1 MLPSRPGPRAMP
13 VQYGQSLEIT
23 RESCDGVSR
32 RERSSVDRGNGLR
45 TRGSRSDR
53 CCPGIGTGAD
63 PERTSGETTRRAG
76 GRQCDASDKSRAKSL
91 RDRIVTRGV
100 AEATS
105 VRRPSIYRF
114 TEEPMDKPT
123 TVDRR
128 RFLGALGVT
137 VGGTGLGGAGLVSGP
152 QLVKAAAEP
161 PKGKIP
167 DPPFRTGH
175 MTFLTSPAAVL
186 GEPSH
191 KGHIMA
197 AEEINA
203 EGGLL
208 GKRKIETITAD
219 EAAGT
224 DANVK

>member
-76 GRQCDASDKSRAKSL
+76 GRQCDASDKSRVKSL
-91 RDRIVTRGV
+91 RDRITARGV

-105 VRRPSIYRF
+105 VRRPLACVFQEETPWTNQLQSIDVNFSARSV
-114 TEEPMDKPT
+114 PQSAGPASP
-123 TVDRR
+123 VPASLPDRN
-128 RFLGALGVT
+128 L
-137 VGGTGLGGAGLVSGP
+137 
-152 QLVKAAAEP
+152 
-161 PKGKIP
+161 
-167 DPPFRTGH
+167 
-175 MTFLTSPAAVL
+175 
-186 GEPSH
+186 
-191 KGHIMA
+191 
-197 AEEINA
+197 
-203 EGGLL
+203 
-208 GKRKIETITAD
+208 
-219 EAAGT
+219 
-224 DANVK
+224 